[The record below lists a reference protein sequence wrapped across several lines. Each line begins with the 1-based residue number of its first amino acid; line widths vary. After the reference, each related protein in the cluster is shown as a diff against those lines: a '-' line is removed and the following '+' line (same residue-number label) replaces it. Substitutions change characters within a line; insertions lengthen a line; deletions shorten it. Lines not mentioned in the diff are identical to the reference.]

1 MDNIKINSKASY
13 FSLPVSFVDKHMK
26 DAHPSFVKVYIYIA
40 RHACSSTELSLEK
53 IAEDTGLIKSDVIT
67 AFKYWN
73 KAGVI
78 SYSDAG
84 ITILPLDGEDGLISA
99 KTEVTEISQPY
110 EPAKKIQKQN
120 TSVASSY
127 KGTEVVKTVTSD
139 KALAQFFAIIGQLLN
154 KPLSTNDYKIIYSF
168 IDYLKLPEQV
178 IIMLFEYCIAIG
190 KTNMRYIETI
200 AYSWADNGIV
210 TPELAE
216 SYVKRNTE
224 NRDIVKQYKKSFKI
238 TGRDFTDTE
247 SKMLLEWINDL
258 KASEELIMYAYDKTV
273 MNTGKISF
281 QYMDS
286 VIRGEL
292 AGKAAPDKK
301 PLDSN
306 IRKST
311 FRNYPRNDKIGDIDK
326 EMIKKM
332 MANSGGDTDAIN
344 E

>member
-13 FSLPVSFVDKHMK
+13 FTLPAVFVDRYMK

-40 RHACSSTELSLEK
+40 RHASACTELSLEK
-53 IAEDTGLIKSDVIT
+53 IAEDTGLLKSDVVT

-78 SYSDAG
+78 SFSSSEL
-84 ITILPLDGEDGLISA
+84 TLLPLDGESDFNHQSTESTSIPDDG
-99 KTEVTEISQPY
+99 
-110 EPAKKIQKQN
+110 KKLQKQSI
-120 TSVASSY
+120 SVASAY
-127 KGTEVVKTVTSD
+127 KGTDVVKTVTSN
-139 KALAQFFAIIGQLLN
+139 KALAQFFSIIGQLLN

-178 IIMLFEYCIAIG
+178 IIMLFEHCIAQG
-190 KTNMRYIETI
+190 KTNMRYVEKI

-216 SYVKRNTE
+216 GYVKQSTRNNDTL
-224 NRDIVKQYKKSFKI
+224 KQYKKSFKV
-238 TGRDFTDTE
+238 TGREFTDTE
-247 SKMLLEWINDL
+247 AKMLLGWINEL
-258 KASEELIMYAYDKTV
+258 KASEELIMYAYDKAV

-286 VIRGEL
+286 VIKGEL
-292 AGKAAPDKK
+292 SGKTSPDRK

-311 FRNYPRNDKIGDIDK
+311 FRNYPASEKMGDIEK
-326 EMIKKM
+326 EMIRKM
-332 MANSGGDTDAIN
+332 MANSGGDGDAIN

>member
-1 MDNIKINSKASY
+1 MDNIKINSKASH
-13 FSLPVSFVDKHMK
+13 FTISTAFVDRFMK

-40 RHACSSTELSLEK
+40 RHALESAELSLEK
-53 IAEDTGLIKSDVIT
+53 IAEDTGLIKSDVVT

-73 KAGVI
+73 KVGVV
-78 SYSDAG
+78 SYDASG
-84 ITILPLDGEDGLISA
+84 LTLLPFDGETVSVSNRNE
-99 KTEVTEISQPY
+99 TSQAF
-110 EPAKKIQKQN
+110 EPEKKIKKQS

-127 KGTEVVKTVTSD
+127 KGTEVVKTVTSNQ
-139 KALAQFFAIIGQLLN
+139 ALSQFFAIIGQLLN
-154 KPLSTNDYKIIYSF
+154 KPLSTNDYKVIYSF

-178 IIMLFEYCIAIG
+178 IIMLFEYCISIG
-190 KTNMRYIETI
+190 KTNMRYIEKI
-200 AYSWADNGIV
+200 AYAWADEGIV

-216 SYVKRNTE
+216 GYVKRNTE
-224 NRDIVKQYKKSFKI
+224 ERDVLKRYKKSFKI

-247 SKMLLEWINDL
+247 TKMLTGWINDL
-258 KASEELIMYAYDKTV
+258 KASEELIMYAYDKAV

-292 AGKAAPDKK
+292 AGKTAPDKK
-301 PLDSN
+301 PLESN

-311 FRNYPRNDKIGDIDK
+311 FRNYPQDDKMGDIER

-332 MANSGGDTDAIN
+332 MANSGGDGNAIN